1 MIHMLPK
8 FKSCRL
14 LFAPLAV
21 ACATLPAVA
30 QVAAPADRL
39 PTLVGEAA
47 AQFQL
52 AYRLRPAEGQHRHE
66 QLNAVVAAWRA
77 APRTEAN
84 NERLSNWLRAAIR
97 ASMPGSREALPPMPT
112 FTASVER
119 EKHITE
125 PTPAETRAPEPTP
138 AEAVSP
144 EPTPAANSAATP
156 VDSANLDPFLDDPVD
171 EQETR

>member
-14 LFAPLAV
+14 LFASLAV

-30 QVAAPADRL
+30 QAAAPADRL
-39 PTLVGEAA
+39 PTLVGETS

-52 AYRLRPAEGQHRHE
+52 AYRLHPAEGQRRQE
-66 QLNAVVAAWRA
+66 QLNAVVAAWRT

-84 NERLSNWLRAAIR
+84 NERLSHWLRAAIR

-112 FTASVER
+112 FTASVR
-119 EKHITE
+119 DAKSAVAE

-138 AEAVSP
+138 AGAVAP

-156 VDSANLDPFLDDPVD
+156 D
-171 EQETR
+171 R

>member
-1 MIHMLPK
+1 MIHVLPK

-14 LFAPLAV
+14 LFASLAV

-30 QVAAPADRL
+30 QVAAPADRP
-39 PTLVGEAA
+39 PTLVGEAT

-52 AYRLRPAEGQHRHE
+52 AYRLRPAEGQHRYE

-97 ASMPGSREALPPMPT
+97 ASMPGSRDALPPMPA
-112 FTASVER
+112 FADGVER
-119 EKHITE
+119 KKRVTE
-125 PTPAETRAPEPTP
+125 PTPTETRAPEPTP
-138 AEAVSP
+138 
-144 EPTPAANSAATP
+144 AATP
-156 VDSANLDPFLDDPVD
+156 VDSANLDPFRDDPVD
-171 EQETR
+171 EQETK